1 MMNDVV
7 DKKKDNHHDSRAT
20 LVGEEPYCLSVLWDQ
35 FCFYSECHV
44 AWNTIG
50 RMGGLESRER
60 EREPER

>member
-7 DKKKDNHHDSRAT
+7 DKKKDNHHDSRGT
-20 LVGEEPYCLSVLWDQ
+20 LGEEPHCLSVLWDQ

-44 AWNTIG
+44 AWTTIG
-50 RMGGLESRER
+50 IMGGLESRI